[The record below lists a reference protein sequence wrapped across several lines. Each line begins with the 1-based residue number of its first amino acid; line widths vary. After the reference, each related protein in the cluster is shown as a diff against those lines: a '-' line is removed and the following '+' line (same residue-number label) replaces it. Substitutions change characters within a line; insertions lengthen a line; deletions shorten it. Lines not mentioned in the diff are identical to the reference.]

1 MESSSNDI
9 IGKEILEHLKSIEAR
24 ISKVE
29 SYLNISSETTDY
41 EPEEEVEITKKKSES
56 EEELEFRIGQYW
68 FAKLGISVFLI
79 GWIFANTL
87 PFEYL
92 NQMIP
97 VAIGF
102 LTGIVGI
109 ASSIFLKKR
118 FPHIAG
124 YILGSG
130 FVIIYLAAIRL
141 HFFSPE
147 PVLSQL
153 IPVIV
158 ILYVISLLLIF
169 SGVKWDSP
177 YITALGFFA
186 TLLSALIGNYSYLIF
201 ITIILIAI
209 LSSNFKIKNS
219 WNGLFNFT
227 IASAYLVH
235 LIWFINNPLI
245 GNSLELKIDEPL
257 NLIFILIYQIIF
269 SLAYFAAKKYDEYL
283 PTAISILAN
292 TSIGYGLFLLITI
305 LSMPTLSQ
313 VYNLLAA
320 FVFLGFA
327 ILFFTKKQSRIA
339 TFYYAMTG
347 YAALSVGIILQFD
360 KPDYF
365 MWLCWQSL
373 IVVSTA
379 VWFRSKFIIVANFF
393 IFLLI
398 FLVFLVISGT
408 TSGISISFGIV
419 ALLSARI
426 LNWKKDQ
433 LELQTEQMRNAYL
446 VAALLIIPYSLY
458 HMMPS
463 EFVAFSWIAIAIIY
477 YLLSVLLKNTKY
489 RYMSIATY
497 LMTVLYVLVIGI
509 TSEETISKILS
520 FLVVGAALIILSI
533 IYARNKNKASS
544 QKESTN

>member
-1 MESSSNDI
+1 
-9 IGKEILEHLKSIEAR
+9 
-24 ISKVE
+24 
-29 SYLNISSETTDY
+29 
-41 EPEEEVEITKKKSES
+41 
-56 EEELEFRIGQYW
+56 
-68 FAKLGISVFLI
+68 
-79 GWIFANTL
+79 
-87 PFEYL
+87 
-92 NQMIP
+92 MIP
-97 VAIGF
+97 VTIGF
-102 LTGIVGI
+102 LTGMVGI
-109 ASSIFLKKR
+109 ATSFFLKKR

-130 FVIIYLAAIRL
+130 FVIIFLAVIRL
-141 HFFSPE
+141 HFFSPD
-147 PVLSQL
+147 PVLTQL
-153 IPVIV
+153 LPVIV
-158 ILYVISLLLIF
+158 ILYLVSLFLIF
-169 SGVKWDSP
+169 SGVKWNSP
-177 YITALGFFA
+177 YITALGFSA

-201 ITIILIAI
+201 LTIIFVAI
-209 LSSNFKIKNS
+209 LSSNFKIKYS
-219 WNGLFNFT
+219 WNGLFNFAIT
-227 IASAYLVH
+227 SAYLVH

-257 NLIFILIYQIIF
+257 NLLFILIYQIIF
-269 SLAYFAAKKYDEYL
+269 SFAYFADKKYDEYL

-305 LSMPTLSQ
+305 LSMPALSQ
-313 VYNLLAA
+313 VYHLLAA
-320 FVFLGFA
+320 IVFLGFA
-327 ILFFTKKQSRIA
+327 ILFVTKKQSKIA

-398 FLVFLVISGT
+398 FLLFLVISGT
-408 TSGISISFGIV
+408 TSGISLSFGIV

-509 TSEETISKILS
+509 TSEETTSKILS
-520 FLVVGAALIILSI
+520 FLVVGTALIILSI

-544 QKESTN
+544 QKESID

>member
-1 MESSSNDI
+1 MDTSSNDVT
-9 IGKEILEHLKSIEAR
+9 GKEILQHLKSIESR
-24 ISKVE
+24 ISKLE
-29 SYLNISSETTDY
+29 SYLDLPPAEA
-41 EPEEEVEITKKKSES
+41 EEEFEEEPIVQKKKSKS
-56 EEELEFRIGQYW
+56 DEELEFRIGQYW

-92 NQMIP
+92 NQIIP

-102 LTGIVGI
+102 LTGMVGI
-109 ASSIFLKKR
+109 ATSFFLKKR

-130 FVIIYLAAIRL
+130 FVIIYLAVIRL

-158 ILYVISLLLIF
+158 ILYLISLLLIF
-169 SGVKWDSP
+169 SGVKWNSP
-177 YITALGFFA
+177 YITLLGFFA
-186 TLLSALIGNYSYLIF
+186 TLLSALLGNYSYLIF
-201 ITIILIAI
+201 LTIILIAI
-209 LSSNFKIKNS
+209 LSSNFKIKHS
-219 WNGLFNFT
+219 WNGLFNFAIT
-227 IASAYLVH
+227 LAYLVH
-235 LIWFINNPLI
+235 LIWFINNPLV
-245 GNSLELKIDEPL
+245 GNSLELKIDEPI

-269 SLAYFAAKKYDEYL
+269 SLAYFADKKYDEYL

-305 LSMPTLSQ
+305 LSMPTLAQ
-313 VYNLLAA
+313 VYHLLAA
-320 FVFLGFA
+320 IIFLGFA
-327 ILFFTKKQSRIA
+327 ILFFTKKSSKVA

-347 YAALSVGIILQFD
+347 YAALSIGIILQFD

-379 VWFRSKFIIVANFF
+379 VWFKSKFIIVANFF
-393 IFLLI
+393 IFLMI

-408 TSGISISFGIV
+408 TSGISLSFGIV

-446 VAALLIIPYSLY
+446 VTALLIIPYSLY
-458 HMMPS
+458 HMIPS

-489 RYMSIATY
+489 RYMSLATY
-497 LMTVLYVLVIGI
+497 LITVIYVLVIGI
-509 TSEETISKILS
+509 TSEETASKILS
-520 FLVVGAALIILSI
+520 FLVVGSALIILSI
-533 IYARNKNKASS
+533 IYARNKNKKSS
-544 QKESTN
+544 QKEGTD